1 MSHTFIELGQRKE
14 AVLRDRVGD
23 TFSLMIQKQED
34 MFRGVHSGEGEE
46 EAGSGMEEVG
56 AGRSLDTF
64 FPMVPYSEYSLS
76 T

>member
-1 MSHTFIELGQRKE
+1 
-14 AVLRDRVGD
+14 
-23 TFSLMIQKQED
+23 MIQKQED

-46 EAGSGMEEVG
+46 EAGSGMEEVR